1 MVLTLILLRFYWYC
15 FGELAVILR
24 SFVFTGVH
32 VSVLGLLQGNFQ
44 CPLGQWCV
52 IYAPEF
58 ACTSSFT
65 VHSVQGVLLS
75 VTQF

>member
-1 MVLTLILLRFYWYC
+1 MVLTFVKVLLVC
-15 FGELAVILR
+15 FGELAVILG

-32 VSVLGLLQGNFQ
+32 ISVQGLLQGNFQ
-44 CPLGQWCV
+44 YPLGQWCV
-52 IYAPEF
+52 IYASEF

>member
-1 MVLTLILLRFYWYC
+1 MALTFVRVLLVC

-24 SFVFTGVH
+24 SFVFTRVH

-52 IYAPEF
+52 MYASEF